1 MQPCS
6 LIFAAPFVT
15 VLVINTIKLV
25 HLILMPASKDFALHC
40 SLGFT
45 DHEFIDCCLRWSY
58 TQVTANW
65 STRQGIRAIGAY
77 TM

>member
-25 HLILMPASKDFALHC
+25 HLILLPASKDFSPYY
-40 SLGFT
+40 SLRFT
-45 DHEFIDCCLRWSY
+45 DNKFIDRCLCWSY
-58 TQVTANW
+58 TQVTAYW
-65 STRQGIRAIGAY
+65 STRQGIKALRAY
-77 TM
+77 TK